1 MFLPKATI
9 SSTSS
14 RNPRRRQRTSC
25 DESDKPPKAKRQRP
39 SLRYDDLDIPSD
51 SPSELHEHG
60 GCSETVPP
68 QTLDPQ
74 TADNATFQDSMPIRG
89 PKKTERRGESDG
101 TIILSKTDFY
111 NVLQLPALP
120 DQIRGLQSGS
130 YKCFF
135 GAGNGYALAM
145 THSHAIIWPYSI
157 ATSSPSPADFFTI
170 SIPESYKDPNGPV
183 PLGIL
188 LSTVTAGIPGLMII
202 TPGTGKIIYWET
214 VSCATSLGLARQK
227 QKTIQ
232 GCIPNL
238 LSGEHITDLVNGEP
252 SGIIVTLSS
261 GRVAHITIRDP
272 QGKPTVSV
280 NFLRN
285 TSGLGKIGFFGGIRN
300 VLSGGFSRKDL
311 AAVKAGES
319 HQRGQRDIIIATS
332 GGLFEIWDTHWN
344 NGSILKKQFD
354 ITNDL
359 CHHLGTEDSNKSD
372 DSNSNFEI
380 LDFSLMPDGY
390 NVRGLRASAS
400 VPSWHLSLLIA
411 ASGTGPQSMFL
422 VQVDLAEE
430 IHILSTHS
438 IDIHG
443 VSKGFDSKPKLYL
456 PKPGDAAFILM
467 DHSVVLLSLNSG
479 KDESVQHQ
487 QSQVFQDSIT
497 FRSGKAY
504 EILGSGFED
513 KNDENSCPSC
523 LIMIRDFGI
532 IRITAST
539 HHNSCSTAE
548 CVRITAKQKI
558 EQAIFYGTMLGNP
571 LNLNNKS
578 SLDFSITDIEQAA
591 LDICRE
597 LLQSTSKFI
606 PVTAISLE
614 QNLRLRAKALDDLA
628 CLLMQQNK
636 SLGEQTWWELLWGAE
651 KLAAQRAM
659 WKIEESSRRL
669 KDKGLTFLAH
679 VIGSMSDKFKTRVE
693 KQDGEVDIVRSWF
706 LYDTFQMEHVVPW
719 IFNAIK
725 PKKGHTS
732 RQGRKMSEQIL
743 EASELSLAVLET
755 AYRYRDEH
763 ASRYGIRDGYLE
775 NGVLV
780 TGFKDLSEFW
790 TSKIFSYVET
800 GHLLDLELD
809 SCRAWI
815 QQATSVTEA
824 PESLIVKKIAGNGAR
839 QLYVLGQMHCERVR
853 WLSAQEDPKLV
864 DEGIATEQAH
874 VKQRKWRLFKLAG
887 IGRLEDAITL
897 AEKFRDMSALVELII
912 ELQDQTKGENFPQ
925 NSRNDALD
933 SIRYESDHLNK
944 KISLYFEKFGESWA
958 NAFFSRQI
966 SMRQSG
972 ILFAMKKF
980 QPFITKFLRKDAAY
994 SRLGWINDVIG
1005 ENDYNAAAQSL
1016 EKLAIGGESDLWSHR
1031 VELSLAKL
1039 AKLATWEETNIPSH
1053 SGFHSDIRHLE
1064 DLSEIDAVQELIYA
1078 YISPALQGAID
1089 QKAEADLAIDH
1100 FGKWI
1105 AENRP
1110 SLHEQLSE
1118 ALTKV
1123 VTRQIVDIYQLV
1135 DILTLIDSD
1144 QVSEYGQSEL
1154 SGKEFYLALRVIRL
1168 GTCAQQDSLSH
1179 ITMQKLVWRRCMIKD
1194 NWVATG
1200 RAAESVDNGSEP
1212 FIYGTALFRTVGLCL
1227 RDRYNEDASYAS
1239 LYIPSS
1245 PHDVF
1250 LDGSDSELLSARFRP
1265 EQRTRI
1271 MHDLEREN
1279 EILRQNVEKGKL
1291 DFWFKNLL
1299 ASAEESASHQ
1309 IPSNFTLEESNN
1321 INEQGKRSPKKEG
1334 SSKARLSWL

>member
-1 MFLPKATI
+1 MFLPKAAI
-9 SSTSS
+9 SSASS
-14 RNPRRRQRTSC
+14 LRNPRRRQRTSS
-25 DESDKPPKAKRQRP
+25 DEPVNPPKAKRQRS
-39 SLRYDDLDIPSD
+39 SLRHVSSDIPSED
-51 SPSELHEHG
+51 PSELHEHG
-60 GCSETVPP
+60 GSTTTASQDFV
-68 QTLDPQ
+68 PQ
-74 TADNATFQDSMPIRG
+74 TADNAIFQESMPIRG
-89 PKKTERRGESDG
+89 SKKSERRGEADG
-101 TIILSKTDFY
+101 TIVLSKTDFY
-111 NVLQLPALP
+111 NVVQLPALP
-120 DQIRGLQSGS
+120 DQIRGLQSDS

-135 GAGNGYALAM
+135 GAGNCYALAM
-145 THSHAIIWPYSI
+145 TNSHAIIWPYSI
-157 ATSSPSPADFFTI
+157 ATSSPSPADVFTI
-170 SIPESYKDPNGPV
+170 SIPEPCREPNGPV

-188 LSTVTAGIPGLMII
+188 LSSVTAGLPGLMII
-202 TPGTGKIIYWET
+202 TPDTGRIIYWET
-214 VSCATSLGLARQK
+214 VSCAASLGLARQK

-232 GCIPNL
+232 GSIPNL

-252 SGIIVTLSS
+252 SGVIVTLSS
-261 GRVAHITIRDP
+261 GRVAHITVRDP
-272 QGKPTVSV
+272 QGKPTVTV

-285 TSGLGKIGFFGGIRN
+285 TSGLSRIGFFGGIRN
-300 VLSGGFSRKDL
+300 VLGGGFARKDL
-311 AAVKAGES
+311 AAVRAGES

-344 NGSILKKQFD
+344 NGIILKRQFD

-359 CHHLGTEDSNKSD
+359 CHHLGTGDSNSSD
-372 DSNSNFEI
+372 DSNIEI
-380 LDFSLMPDGY
+380 LDFSLMPAEY
-390 NVRGLRASAS
+390 SVRELQASTS
-400 VPSWHLSLLIA
+400 VPSWHLSLLVTQ
-411 ASGTGPQSMFL
+411 SEMGSQSMSL
-422 VQVDLAEE
+422 VQVNLAEE
-430 IHILSTHS
+430 VHILSTHP
-438 IDIHG
+438 IDLHG
-443 VSKGFDSKPKLYL
+443 VSTALDSKPRLYL
-456 PKPGDAAFILM
+456 PKPGDTAFVLM
-467 DHSVVLLSLNSG
+467 GHSVVLLSLSLG
-479 KDESVQHQ
+479 KDQSAQHQ
-487 QSQVFQDSIT
+487 QPRVFQDSIS
-497 FRSGKAY
+497 FRSGKAF
-504 EILGSGFED
+504 EILGSGAED
-513 KNDENSCPSC
+513 KRDENSCPAC
-523 LIMIRDFGI
+523 LIMVRDFGI
-532 IRITAST
+532 IRITALP
-539 HHNSCSTAE
+539 HHNSPPTAE

-578 SLDFSITDIEQAA
+578 SLDFSVMDIEQAA
-591 LDICRE
+591 LEICRE
-597 LLQSTSKFI
+597 LLQSRSKFI
-606 PVTAISLE
+606 PTTAISLE
-614 QNLRLRAKALDDLA
+614 QNLRSRAKALDDLA

-636 SLGEQTWWELLWGAE
+636 LLGEQIWWELLWGAE

-659 WKIEESSRRL
+659 WKIEEGSRKL
-669 KDKGLTFLAH
+669 KGKGSTFLTH
-679 VIGSMSDKFKTRVE
+679 VINSMSDKFKTRVE
-693 KQDGEVDIVRSWF
+693 KQDGEVDPVRNWF
-706 LYDTFQMEHVVPW
+706 LHDTFQMEHVVPW

-725 PKKGHTS
+725 PKKGHSS

-755 AYRYRDEH
+755 AFRFRDEH

-775 NGVLV
+775 DGVLV
-780 TGFKDLSEFW
+780 TGFKGLPEFW
-790 TSKIFSYVET
+790 TSQNFSYVET

-824 PESLIVKKIAGNGAR
+824 PESLTVKRIAGNSAR
-839 QLYVLGQMHCERVR
+839 QLCVLGQMHYERVR

-887 IGRLEDAITL
+887 IGRLDDAITL

-912 ELQDQTKGENFPQ
+912 ELQDQTKGEILPS
-925 NSRNDALD
+925 SRNDASD
-933 SIRYESDHLNK
+933 TISCESDHLNK

-980 QPFITKFLRKDAAY
+980 QPFITQFLRKDAAY

-1016 EKLAIGGESDLWSHR
+1016 EKLAIEGESDLWSHR

-1039 AKLATWEETNIPSH
+1039 AKLATLEETNIPSH
-1053 SGFHSDIRHLE
+1053 SGFHNDIRHLE

-1089 QKAEADLAIDH
+1089 QRAEVDLAIDH
-1100 FGKWI
+1100 FGKNI
-1105 AENRP
+1105 AGDRP
-1110 SLHEQLSE
+1110 SLHELLSE
-1118 ALTKV
+1118 TLTKV
-1123 VTRQIVDIYQLV
+1123 VTRQIIDIHQLV

-1144 QVSEYGQSEL
+1144 KASEYGQSEL

-1168 GTCAQQDSLSH
+1168 GIYAQQDSLNY

-1200 RAAESVDNGSEP
+1200 RAAESMDNGSEP
-1212 FIYGTALFRTVGLCL
+1212 FIYDTALFRTMGLCL
-1227 RDRYNEDASYAS
+1227 RDTGYDEDASYAS

-1245 PHDVF
+1245 PQDVF
-1250 LDGSDSELLSARFRP
+1250 LNRSDSELLSTRYRL

-1271 MHDLEREN
+1271 IHDLEREN
-1279 EILRQNVEKGKL
+1279 EILHENVEKGRL

-1299 ASAEESASHQ
+1299 TSAEESASTP
-1309 IPSNFTLEESNN
+1309 IPPTFTSEESNN
-1321 INEQGKRSPKKEG
+1321 NNNQQVKRSPQPREG

>member
-1 MFLPKATI
+1 
-9 SSTSS
+9 
-14 RNPRRRQRTSC
+14 
-25 DESDKPPKAKRQRP
+25 
-39 SLRYDDLDIPSD
+39 
-51 SPSELHEHG
+51 
-60 GCSETVPP
+60 
-68 QTLDPQ
+68 
-74 TADNATFQDSMPIRG
+74 
-89 PKKTERRGESDG
+89 
-101 TIILSKTDFY
+101 
-111 NVLQLPALP
+111 
-120 DQIRGLQSGS
+120 
-130 YKCFF
+130 
-135 GAGNGYALAM
+135 M

-157 ATSSPSPADFFTI
+157 TTSSPPPADVFTI
-170 SIPESYKDPNGPV
+170 SIPESYREPNGPL

-188 LSTVTAGIPGLMII
+188 LSTVTAGIPGLMIVAPDTGNI
-202 TPGTGKIIYWET
+202 TYWET
-214 VSCATSLGLARQK
+214 VSCAASLGLARQK
-227 QKTIQ
+227 QKTFQ

-261 GRVAHITIRDP
+261 GRVAHITVRDP
-272 QGKPTVSV
+272 QGKPTVTV

-300 VLSGGFSRKDL
+300 ALGGGFSRKDL
-311 AAVKAGES
+311 AAVRAGES

-354 ITNDL
+354 IIDDL
-359 CHHLGTEDSNKSD
+359 CRHLGTEDSNRSD
-372 DSNSNFEI
+372 DSNIKI
-380 LDFSLMPDGY
+380 LDFSLMPAEC
-390 NVRGLRASAS
+390 NVRELPGS
-400 VPSWHLSLLIA
+400 VSVASWHLSLIVTQ
-411 ASGTGPQSMFL
+411 SGMGSQSMSL
-422 VQVDLAEE
+422 VQVNLAEE
-430 IHILSTHS
+430 VHILSSHP
-438 IDIHG
+438 IDLHG
-443 VSKGFDSKPKLYL
+443 VSAGLDSKPKLYL
-456 PKPGDAAFILM
+456 PKPGDMAFVLM
-467 DHSVVLLSLNSG
+467 DYSVVLLSLSST
-479 KDESVQHQ
+479 EHQ
-487 QSQVFQDSIT
+487 SAQPQQQRVFQDSIS
-497 FRSGKAY
+497 FRSGKAF

-513 KNDENSCPSC
+513 KNNENSCPAC
-523 LIMIRDFGI
+523 LIMVRDFGT
-532 IRITAST
+532 IRITALPRYD
-539 HHNSCSTAE
+539 SCSTAE

-578 SLDFSITDIEQAA
+578 SLDFSVTDIEQAA

-606 PVTAISLE
+606 PATAISLE
-614 QNLRLRAKALDDLA
+614 QNLRSRAKALDDLA
-628 CLLMQQNK
+628 YLLVQQNK
-636 SLGEQTWWELLWGAE
+636 SLSQQTWWELLWGAE

-659 WKIEESSRRL
+659 WKIEENSRKL
-669 KDKGLTFLAH
+669 KGKGPTFLAH
-679 VIGSMSDKFKTRVE
+679 VINSMSDKFKTRVE
-693 KQDGEVDIVRSWF
+693 KQDGEVDPVRSWF
-706 LYDTFQMEHVVPW
+706 LHDTFQMEHVVPW

-725 PKKGHTS
+725 PKKGHSS

-755 AYRYRDEH
+755 AFRYRDEH

-775 NGVLV
+775 DGVLV
-780 TGFKDLSEFW
+780 TGFKDLPEFW
-790 TSKIFSYVET
+790 TSQNFSYVET

-824 PESLIVKKIAGNGAR
+824 PESLTVKKIAGNGAR

-864 DEGIATEQAH
+864 DEGIATEHAH

-912 ELQDQTKGENFPQ
+912 ELQDQTKGEILPQ
-925 NSRNDALD
+925 NSRNDASD
-933 SIRYESDHLNK
+933 SINCESDQLNK

-958 NAFFSRQI
+958 NAFFSRQL

-980 QPFITKFLRKDAAY
+980 QPFITRFLRKDAAY

-1005 ENDYNAAAQSL
+1005 EIDYSAAAQSL
-1016 EKLAIGGESDLWSHR
+1016 EKLAIGVESDLWSHR

-1039 AKLATWEETNIPSH
+1039 AKLATWEETNISSH
-1053 SGFHSDIRHLE
+1053 SGFHNDIRHLE

-1078 YISPALQGAID
+1078 CISPALQGAID
-1089 QKAEADLAIDH
+1089 QRAEVDLAIDH
-1100 FGKWI
+1100 FGKGI
-1105 AENRP
+1105 AEDRP
-1110 SLHEQLSE
+1110 SLHELLSE
-1118 ALTKV
+1118 TLTKV
-1123 VTRQIVDIYQLV
+1123 VTRQIIDIYQLV
-1135 DILTLIDSD
+1135 DILTLMDSD
-1144 QVSEYGQSEL
+1144 QASEYSQSEL

-1168 GTCAQQDSLSH
+1168 GTYAQQGSLNP

-1200 RAAESVDNGSEP
+1200 RAAESMDNESEP
-1212 FIYGTALFRTVGLCL
+1212 FIYDTALFRTLGLCL
-1227 RDRYNEDASYAS
+1227 KDSKYPRWGHLRSLDELTPLAGYNEDASYAS

-1250 LDGSDSELLSARFRP
+1250 LNGSDSEVLSARFRP

-1279 EILRQNVEKGKL
+1279 EMLHQNVGKGRL
-1291 DFWFKNLL
+1291 DFWFKNLR
-1299 ASAEESASHQ
+1299 ASAEESASTPIH
-1309 IPSNFTLEESNN
+1309 PTFTLEESNHN
-1321 INEQGKRSPKKEG
+1321 NQQEERSPQQREG
-1334 SSKARLSWL
+1334 SSKARLNWL